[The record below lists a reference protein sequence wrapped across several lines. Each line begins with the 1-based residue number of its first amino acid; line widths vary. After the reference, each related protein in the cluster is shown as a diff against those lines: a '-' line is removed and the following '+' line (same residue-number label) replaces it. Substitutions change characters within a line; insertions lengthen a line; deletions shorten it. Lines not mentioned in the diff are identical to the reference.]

1 MAHEVFISHAH
12 KDKGIA
18 DAICRELE
26 SANARCWIAPRDI
39 SPGEDWTKA
48 IRKAIDSSRVV
59 VLVLSENANTATHIE
74 REIANAFYTERIIM
88 PFRLDNAI
96 PRRSMLSYLDNVRW
110 FDSVDLPV
118 EQNLQAF
125 AARVKEVLSAIPVS
139 QGKLAF
145 PKTINGAARLKL
157 VNAGQG
163 ASTLSR
169 PRISTKFKW
178 FAVVTSVMT
187 IAWLLALGWQQWNQ
201 GSSLKGTDLQSA
213 FHDPNDSA
221 IRRKEDPP
229 STSHY
234 AFTRLGLWVAASP
247 SPTPSPPLQ
256 SNEIPSAAPNGE
268 SVSAMPLA
276 SISDPKPGTPQESL
290 VDPPTVA
297 PFPDRSVETSNRQAR
312 HRTRPLKAHV
322 RRATVSNASRLRRI
336 KNRLTAFWRKISD

>member
-1 MAHEVFISHAH
+1 MAHEVFISHAY

-26 SANARCWIAPRDI
+26 SANARCWIAPRNI
-39 SPGEDWTKA
+39 STGEDWTKA

-96 PRRSMLSYLDNVRW
+96 PRRSMLSYLENVRW
-110 FDSVDLPV
+110 FDSVNLPV

-125 AARVKEVLSAIPVS
+125 AVRAKEVLSALPVS
-139 QGKLAF
+139 QGKRAF
-145 PKTINGAARLKL
+145 PDTIKGAAGLKL

-169 PRISTKFKW
+169 VRFSTKIKW
-178 FAVVTSVMT
+178 FAAVTTIIT
-187 IAWLLALGWQQWNQ
+187 IALLLSLGWQQSNQ
-201 GSSLKGTDLQSA
+201 GSLLTGTDLQSA
-213 FHDPNDSA
+213 FHEQSAPA
-221 IRRKEDPP
+221 IRRTQDPP

-234 AFTRLGLWVAASP
+234 AFTRLGPWVAATP
-247 SPTPSPPLQ
+247 SPTSSPPLQ
-256 SNEIPSAAPNGE
+256 SNEMPLVAPNVE
-268 SVSAMPLA
+268 SVSALPVT
-276 SISDPKPGTPQESL
+276 SSSDQKPGTPPEDQ
-290 VDPPTVA
+290 VNPPTVA
-297 PFPDRSVETSNRQAR
+297 AFPARSVETSNRQAR

-322 RRATVSNASRLRRI
+322 RRGAVADSSSLSRI
-336 KNRLTAFWRKISD
+336 KSWLTAFWRKIR

>member
-1 MAHEVFISHAH
+1 MAHEVFISHAY

-26 SANARCWIAPRDI
+26 SANARCWIAPRNI
-39 SPGEDWTKA
+39 STGEDWAKA

-96 PRRSMLSYLDNVRW
+96 PRRSILSYLGNVRW
-110 FDSVDLPV
+110 FDSVNLPV
-118 EQNLQAF
+118 EQNLQPF
-125 AARVKEVLSAIPVS
+125 AARVKEVLSALPVS

-145 PKTINGAARLKL
+145 PDAIKGAARLKF
-157 VNAGQG
+157 VNTGQG
-163 ASTLSR
+163 APTL
-169 PRISTKFKW
+169 PRGRLSSKIKG
-178 FAVVTSVMT
+178 FAAVASIIT
-187 IAWLLALGWQQWNQ
+187 IALLLALGSQQGNQ
-201 GSSLKGTDLQSA
+201 DSSLKGTDLQSA
-213 FHDPNDSA
+213 FHEQSA
-221 IRRKEDPP
+221 PAKRTIQDPP

-247 SPTPSPPLQ
+247 SPTSSPPLQ
-256 SNEIPSAAPNGE
+256 SNE
-268 SVSAMPLA
+268 MPLVTPNVE
-276 SISDPKPGTPQESL
+276 SGSTLPLTSSSDQKPGTPQAGQ

-312 HRTRPLKAHV
+312 HRTRPLKAHI
-322 RRATVSNASRLRRI
+322 RRGTVADSSGLSRI
-336 KNRLTAFWRKISD
+336 KSWLTAFWRKIR

>member
-48 IRKAIDSSRVV
+48 IRKA
-59 VLVLSENANTATHIE
+59 THIE

-110 FDSVDLPV
+110 FDSVNLPV

-145 PKTINGAARLKL
+145 PETINGAARLKL

-178 FAVVTSVMT
+178 F
-187 IAWLLALGWQQWNQ
+187 
-201 GSSLKGTDLQSA
+201 
-213 FHDPNDSA
+213 
-221 IRRKEDPP
+221 
-229 STSHY
+229 
-234 AFTRLGLWVAASP
+234 
-247 SPTPSPPLQ
+247 
-256 SNEIPSAAPNGE
+256 
-268 SVSAMPLA
+268 
-276 SISDPKPGTPQESL
+276 
-290 VDPPTVA
+290 
-297 PFPDRSVETSNRQAR
+297 
-312 HRTRPLKAHV
+312 
-322 RRATVSNASRLRRI
+322 
-336 KNRLTAFWRKISD
+336 